1 MRWPNNKKFA
11 FTIIDDTDDSFIYNI
26 KPIYDL
32 LYELNIKTTKTVW
45 VFPSRNYY
53 EGASLMDDEY
63 AKYILDL
70 QSKGFEI
77 ALHNVGSGT
86 FYREE
91 IKEGINL
98 FNQILGHYPNIQIN
112 HGCNSDNLYWGAKR
126 FTKPLSYIYSKVSKY
141 KSYGDVEGHSQFWG
155 DINKDKIKYLR
166 NHCFYGINTLK
177 YDKNMP
183 YKVKDK
189 PYVNYFFSAS
199 DGDTVSEFTN
209 LLSKKNVDK
218 LEKQGGL
225 CIVYTHFGKGFIND
239 NGELDKEFKENL
251 EYLASKDAWF
261 APVTEILDYMLAN
274 NKNSGKIISKWRL
287 FLLDL
292 KWCVDRIVKKLKF
305 KR

>member
-1 MRWPNNKKFA
+1 
-11 FTIIDDTDDSFIYNI
+11 
-26 KPIYDL
+26 
-32 LYELNIKTTKTVW
+32 
-45 VFPSRNYY
+45 
-53 EGASLMDDEY
+53 
-63 AKYILDL
+63 
-70 QSKGFEI
+70 
-77 ALHNVGSGT
+77 
-86 FYREE
+86 
-91 IKEGINL
+91 
-98 FNQILGHYPNIQIN
+98 
-112 HGCNSDNLYWGAKR
+112 
-126 FTKPLSYIYSKVSKY
+126 
-141 KSYGDVEGHSQFWG
+141 
-155 DINKDKIKYLR
+155 
-166 NHCFYGINTLK
+166 
-177 YDKNMP
+177 MP